1 LRHNIQTPHKKSR
14 SANAKPSLT
23 LADRLSL
30 RCGVWAKHYRL
41 MIGVICVNGGG
52 NAAPL
57 RDFFLFPFNFFLDK
71 TAYGRWDDMYVE

>member
-41 MIGVICVNGGG
+41 MIG